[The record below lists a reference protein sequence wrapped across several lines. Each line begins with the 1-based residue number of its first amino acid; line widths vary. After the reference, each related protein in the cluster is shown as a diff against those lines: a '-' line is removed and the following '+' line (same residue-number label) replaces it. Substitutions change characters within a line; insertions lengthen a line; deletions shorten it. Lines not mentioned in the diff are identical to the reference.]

1 MKNAELGTKR
11 KLRWNEL
18 PCPSCGV
25 KRALIKIVYG
35 MPTPDFDYSKY
46 ISGGCCMDLD
56 SPDYSCKTCDWQG
69 QKEDLPNYVPIV
81 RVSKK
86 PKPNVVKMKKKAA
99 VRKVKIL
106 RHPRSKDRKEIKR
119 KGRDIET

>member
-18 PCPSCGV
+18 PCPRCGT
-25 KRALIKIVYG
+25 KRALIKIIYG

-56 SPDYSCKTCDWQG
+56 SPEYSCKNCDWQG
-69 QKEDLPNYVPIV
+69 QKEDLPNYVPVLRI
-81 RVSKK
+81 SKK
-86 PKPNVVKMKKKAA
+86 TISKVVKVKKKAA
-99 VRKVKIL
+99 VKKVRIIL
-106 RHPRSKDRKEIKR
+106 KPKDSLK
-119 KGRDIET
+119 